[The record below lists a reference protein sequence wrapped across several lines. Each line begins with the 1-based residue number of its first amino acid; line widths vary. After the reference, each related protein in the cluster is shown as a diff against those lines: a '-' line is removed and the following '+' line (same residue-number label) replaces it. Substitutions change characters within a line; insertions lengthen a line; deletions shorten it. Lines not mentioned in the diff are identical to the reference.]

1 MLVNDAQ
8 VEDLVAQR
16 VQQLAQQLDG
26 VDFADVLET
35 ETEVEAAS
43 EAVAQ
48 SAALAADA
56 ADADFEELPQIDG
69 DNAGTED

>member
-1 MLVNDAQ
+1 MPS
-8 VEDLVAQR
+8 E

-35 ETEVEAAS
+35 ETEVEAAT

-48 SAALAADA
+48 SAALADDA

>member
-1 MLVNDAQ
+1 M
-8 VEDLVAQR
+8 
-16 VQQLAQQLDG
+16 QQLAQQLDG

-35 ETEVEAAS
+35 EVEAAT

-48 SAALAADA
+48 SAVLADDA

-69 DNAGTED
+69 DNPGTED

>member
-1 MLVNDAQ
+1 M
-8 VEDLVAQR
+8 
-16 VQQLAQQLDG
+16 QQLAQQLDG

-35 ETEVEAAS
+35 EVEAAT

-48 SAALAADA
+48 SAALADDA

-69 DNAGTED
+69 DNPGTED